1 MTPVSDKPHFHDHRQ
16 RLRVRFMDAGA
27 DALPDYELLELVL
40 FLAIPRRNVKPVAK
54 ELIDRLGSF
63 ASSILTARTD

>member
-1 MTPVSDKPHFHDHRQ
+1 
-16 RLRVRFMDAGA
+16 MDAGA